1 MTFCS
6 FSNEKSTRLLHE
18 IICPPAAIER
28 GVMQVCYPCDIF
40 ISVKVSLLLSFQV
53 WISALEEDRKTMA
66 FDLRVVAF
74 TRSCYK
80 IVKKSHNSYK
90 FCRIKM
96 AV

>member
-40 ISVKVSLLLSFQV
+40 ISVKVSLLLSFQK
-53 WISALEEDRKTMA
+53 SEYQLLKKTEKQWH
-66 FDLRVVAF
+66 L
-74 TRSCYK
+74 
-80 IVKKSHNSYK
+80 I
-90 FCRIKM
+90 
-96 AV
+96 